1 MVLPPCRGAQRQ
13 TTTASG
19 PTNLKVGASHRPP
32 PSALRTSAFT
42 LVEVLASLLFLAIA
56 VPAIVG
62 ALGVAS
68 RTSEV
73 AERSSVAGGLA
84 ENKLNEMLVDNAWQ
98 SAAQPNG
105 NFGADFPFYRW
116 QMSTQTWTGGTN
128 PAGTGGL
135 GGTPTTTTNTTTG
148 TTGTSSLTELSVEVF
163 YPVQGS
169 ERSVRLTTVV
179 NAASPT
185 PSPSPVSSGT
195 SATTK

>member
-1 MVLPPCRGAQRQ
+1 MKRA
-13 TTTASG
+13 
-19 PTNLKVGASHRPP
+19 
-32 PSALRTSAFT
+32 AFT

-56 VPAIVG
+56 VPAIVA

-73 AERSSVAGGLA
+73 TERTSVAGSLA
-84 ENKLNEMLVDNAWQ
+84 ENKLNEMLVDNTWQ
-98 SAAQPNG
+98 SVAQPNG
-105 NFGADFPFYRW
+105 DCGADFPFYHW
-116 QMSTQTWTGGTN
+116 QMSTQTWAGATN

-135 GGTPTTTTNTTTG
+135 GGTPTATTTTNTTTG
-148 TTGTSSLTELSVEVF
+148 TTGTSGLTELSVEVF

-179 NAASPT
+179 NASSPT
-185 PSPSPVSSGT
+185 PSPTPASSST